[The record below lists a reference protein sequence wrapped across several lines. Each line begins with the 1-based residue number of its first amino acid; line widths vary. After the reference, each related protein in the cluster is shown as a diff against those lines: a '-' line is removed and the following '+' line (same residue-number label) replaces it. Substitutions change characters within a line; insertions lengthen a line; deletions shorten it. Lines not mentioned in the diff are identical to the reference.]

1 MYMLFSVPKNGE
13 SIPKNGESIPKNG
26 EVAQK
31 VRASD
36 S

>member
-1 MYMLFSVPKNGE
+1 MYMLFSIPKNGE